1 MCYFNRERHVH
12 PFSSTPS
19 FWVESRHSSK
29 QSWTMWLRTSCRNVR
44 AIGEKRPGSFLHMII
59 KQSHTSSRT
68 CILQTVQCLSHTQ
81 LYYLWSLLHAAI
93 LYAFTPANSASYL
106 SGWILYISI
115 GKYFKQ
121 KRPTNTTC
129 YGIMNYNQKPSEHFC
144 DSSNSLNATL
154 RP

>member
-81 LYYLWSLLHAAI
+81 LYYLWSLLHVPYYMLLHLPI
-93 LYAFTPANSASYL
+93 VQVICLDGFFIFQLAN
-106 SGWILYISI
+106 
-115 GKYFKQ
+115 
-121 KRPTNTTC
+121 T
-129 YGIMNYNQKPSEHFC
+129 
-144 DSSNSLNATL
+144 SNRRDLQTL
-154 RP
+154 PVME